1 MDSFDDDTWDFLNH
15 KLIDDVTSN
24 DLSWINDG
32 YLAGVDI
39 DLSRIC
45 AASQENEGRQKRAHG
60 KFDAHTGDA
69 MTHPPGLEPKL
80 AYSKNC
86 DPSFTLFGADDAF
99 HKGQNG
105 NCRCGRKLGREGG
118 SFGDLFLDLSSILE
132 PGKSAKTDKL
142 AILGDAIRVLNQLR
156 NEAKDLE
163 DANEKL
169 QEEIRSLKDLLF
181 YSLGILRTGSRGS
194 PQEIL
199 GLEEIHM
206 EQPSSQH
213 VSQVQ
218 FDEAEKNEL
227 REEKLLLKADKE
239 RIEQQMKAISAPAA
253 GFWPTYP
260 AATHHTGANKS
271 AVFPSYGLFP
281 MWQYIP
287 SSALDTSHDHELR
300 PPAA

>member
-24 DLSWINDG
+24 DLSWINNG

-45 AASQENEGRQKRAHG
+45 AASQENEGRQKRG
-60 KFDAHTGDA
+60 RNDSSTR
-69 MTHPPGLEPKL
+69 PGTKACREKL
-80 AYSKNC
+80 
-86 DPSFTLFGADDAF
+86 
-99 HKGQNG
+99 
-105 NCRCGRKLGREGG
+105 RRERLN
-118 SFGDLFLDLSSILE
+118 DRFLDLSSILE

-163 DANEKL
+163 D
-169 QEEIRSLKDLLF
+169 
-181 YSLGILRTGSRGS
+181 
-194 PQEIL
+194 
-199 GLEEIHM
+199 
-206 EQPSSQH
+206 
-213 VSQVQ
+213 
-218 FDEAEKNEL
+218 AEKNEL

>member
-39 DLSRIC
+39 DFSRIC
-45 AASQENEGRQKRAHG
+45 AASQENEGRQKRG
-60 KFDAHTGDA
+60 RNDSSTR
-69 MTHPPGLEPKL
+69 PGSKACREKL
-80 AYSKNC
+80 
-86 DPSFTLFGADDAF
+86 
-99 HKGQNG
+99 
-105 NCRCGRKLGREGG
+105 RRERLN
-118 SFGDLFLDLSSILE
+118 DRFLDLSSILE

-142 AILGDAIRVLNQLR
+142 AILGDAIQVLNQLR

-169 QEEIRSLKDLLF
+169 QEEIRSLK
-181 YSLGILRTGSRGS
+181 
-194 PQEIL
+194 
-199 GLEEIHM
+199 
-206 EQPSSQH
+206 
-213 VSQVQ
+213 
-218 FDEAEKNEL
+218 AEKNEL

-271 AVFPSYGLFP
+271 AVFPSYGMFP
-281 MWQYIP
+281 MWQYMP